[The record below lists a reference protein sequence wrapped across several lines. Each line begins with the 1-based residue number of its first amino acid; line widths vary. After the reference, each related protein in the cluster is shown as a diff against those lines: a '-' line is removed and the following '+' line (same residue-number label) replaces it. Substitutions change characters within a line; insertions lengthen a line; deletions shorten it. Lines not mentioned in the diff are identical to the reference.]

1 MASQGSNPRNREE
14 DQGPPR
20 RERPGEDRTEPSGAE
35 EPDVFLDIPM
45 LEVEEIDLEVED
57 LRAHISVRAE
67 LVNFVNINIG
77 VDAYLN
83 HLKLQ
88 VKGVE
93 AQAQLKVRL
102 DKILGTIDRAL
113 SAIEA
118 NPDLLNQQTRSEQ
131 PGGRSGGRD
140 AERADESA
148 DERAGQAQPSMP
160 GIPAAT
166 GPSLELEQGGESP
179 DGDTSEVKATE
190 AALRKA
196 RELGV
201 DLTIVEPTG
210 SRGRILVGDVKR
222 AANG

>member
-14 DQGPPR
+14 DQGLPR
-20 RERPGEDRTEPSGAE
+20 RERPDEDRIESSGAE

-67 LVNFVNINIG
+67 LANFVNINIG

-83 HLKLQ
+83 HLKLR

-148 DERAGQAQPSMP
+148 DESAGQAQPSMP

-166 GPSLELEQGGESP
+166 GPPLELEQGGESP

-210 SRGRILVGDVKR
+210 SGGRILVGDVKR

>member
-14 DQGPPR
+14 DQGLPR
-20 RERPGEDRTEPSGAE
+20 RERPGEDRIEPSGAE
-35 EPDVFLDIPM
+35 EPDVFLDIPV
-45 LEVEEIDLEVED
+45 LKVEEIDLEVDD

-67 LVNFVNINIG
+67 LANFVNIDIG

-83 HLKLQ
+83 HLKLK

-118 NPDLLNQQTRSEQ
+118 NPDLLNQQTRGEQ

-140 AERADESA
+140 AERADET
-148 DERAGQAQPSMP
+148 AGQAQPSMP

-190 AALRKA
+190 AARRKA

-210 SRGRILVGDVKR
+210 SGGRILVGDVKR